1 VISAHSRS
9 TPGWHLNYFSAVS
22 FFYIK
27 ERRFG
32 RFPKILL
39 GFCFFCFKRF
49 ERKCTP
55 FLTGPILILF
65 VTSSAMLLLALE

>member
-1 VISAHSRS
+1 MISAHSRS

-39 GFCFFCFKRF
+39 GFCFF
-49 ERKCTP
+49 
-55 FLTGPILILF
+55 
-65 VTSSAMLLLALE
+65 LLQAF